1 MATTINFQPIATGS
15 TGSNGNRLGS
25 IDPRLSR
32 TNYFDGQLLK
42 ASDLTRDQ
50 IYLDERLLEVGQ
62 AFGSGIAQ
70 GLELTLGG
78 NQVLEVQP
86 GLAIAPSGRVLQ
98 LSGRTLRVDLLD
110 GARVATLNQGAV
122 RRLPRGLYAVALQ
135 HAEVV
140 SGVAEA
146 YPADLASR
154 RQLRVSAY
162 AEGVELVLVPLPVPL
177 PRGDGKAL
185 RNGPT
190 ARAGLAARAA
200 LARELVQA
208 SGRLALPSDDAVAL
222 GLLAMETDSP
232 AWLDLG
238 LLRRPLRP
246 ALSPDA
252 GHLDLAAHYREL
264 YRDVLDLRSHTG
276 QHGGWAASQ
285 YFRVLPAFG
294 PLPKNAIDP
303 VAGSQFFFPKDY
315 EVSIAPV
322 RQSDLAT
329 VLAEC
334 ERLSPIDLDKDKDVD
349 VMVLV
354 PLADAQFAL
363 RARQLEAPA
372 AAGSA
377 ASKTGLLA
385 RIDVLALRLFALPP
399 VHAIDTDVDVWK
411 PIWDAVADEDLVYVR
426 RPPRTA
432 ETNVSAVVLARG
444 FGVPAAETAATVDLE
459 ALEQQLDAALVVADN
474 AQAEVRRL
482 EADAAQLR
490 ATVAR
495 LEAEVARGD
504 GSPLNDALERIREL
518 QVELV
523 AAEARITELQ
533 SGERNAA
540 ILATAIAAATDKIDA
555 QAATIT
561 GQASEIASQAAQL
574 NTQATALASQQTDLA
589 NRQAEIAALRAEIDS
604 LNAQL
609 ADLVAQLAAALATGG
624 DLAAAQAALADASAK
639 LAASQ
644 AETQSAREALALSQ
658 DEVARLQ
665 AELASL
671 KAQLAGLANEAAAL
685 KTEAAAQADEAA
697 RQRAAAAAQAAEA
710 AAQKARA
717 DQALADL
724 AQTQAD
730 LDAARKA
737 LAAAQ
742 AQPPGT
748 PPVATLSLIDL
759 AVMRGNKPVVAEVL
773 EKQVSRL
780 PAARPA
786 VVQILALVDRSM
798 DSVLWP
804 TLTEVGATPDR
815 LPSLL
820 EGLVKLLGVQA
831 GVPDAFLEL
840 GPFFGL
846 SGQLLEGW
854 KALVV

>member
-15 TGSNGNRLGS
+15 TGADGNRLGS

-70 GLELTLGG
+70 GLQLTLDG

-98 LSGRTLRVDLLD
+98 LSGRTLRADLRD
-110 GARVATLNQGAV
+110 SARVSTLNQGAV
-122 RRLPRGLYAVALQ
+122 RRLARGLYAVALQ

-177 PRGDGKAL
+177 PRGDA
-185 RNGPT
+185 RTQRDGPT
-190 ARAGLAARAA
+190 TRSGLAARAA

-222 GLLAMETDSP
+222 GLLAMETGGP

-238 LLRRPLRP
+238 LLRRPLRA
-246 ALSPDA
+246 ALAPDA
-252 GHLDLAAHYREL
+252 GQLDLAAHYREL
-264 YRDVLDLRSHTG
+264 YQDVLDLRSHSG

-294 PLPKNAIDP
+294 PLPRSAIDP
-303 VAGSQFFFPKDY
+303 VAGSQFFFPRDY

-322 RQSDLAT
+322 RRSDLAA
-329 VLAEC
+329 VLADC
-334 ERLSPIDLDKDKDVD
+334 AHLSPIDLDKDKDVD

-354 PLADAQFAL
+354 PLDDAVFAQ

-372 AAGSA
+372 EVGPSHHQ
-377 ASKTGLLA
+377 TGLLA
-385 RIDVLALRLFALPP
+385 RIDVLALRLFALPD
-399 VHAIDTDVDVWK
+399 VHRIDTDADVWK
-411 PIWDAVADEDLVYVR
+411 PIWDGVAEGDLVYVR

-432 ETNVSAVVLARG
+432 ETDVSAVVLARG
-444 FGVPAAETAATVDLE
+444 FALPAVEPVSTVDLE
-459 ALEQQLDAALVVADN
+459 ALEQQLDTALVAADN
-474 AQAEVRRL
+474 AQADVLRL
-482 EADAAQLR
+482 EAGNRELR

-504 GSPLNDALERIREL
+504 GSPLNEALARLRDLQAEL
-518 QVELV
+518 A
-523 AAEARITELQ
+523 AAEDRIAALQ
-533 SGERNAA
+533 AGERNAA
-540 ILATAIAAATDKIDA
+540 ILATAMAAATEKIDR
-555 QAATIT
+555 QAATLVSQAGEIADRTAQLDSQGAVIT
-561 GQASEIASQAAQL
+561 GLQTELAARQADIA
-574 NTQATALASQQTDLA
+574 TQ
-589 NRQAEIAALRAEIDS
+589 QAEIERLGAE
-604 LNAQL
+604 LT
-609 ADLVAQLAAALATGG
+609 DLQAQLAAAGAATSTELAS
-624 DLAAAQAALADASAK
+624 LQAALAELSTR

-644 AETQSAREALALSQ
+644 AETLASREALA
-658 DEVARLQ
+658 VAQ
-665 AELASL
+665 AEIDTL
-671 KAQLAGLANEAAAL
+671 
-685 KTEAAAQADEAA
+685 
-697 RQRAAAAAQAAEA
+697 
-710 AAQKARA
+710 
-717 DQALADL
+717 
-724 AQTQAD
+724 
-730 LDAARKA
+730 RKA
-737 LAAAQ
+737 LAEAQ
-742 AQPPGT
+742 GQPPDS
-748 PPVATLSLIDL
+748 PPVVTIGLIEL
-759 AVMRGNKPVVAEVL
+759 AVMRGNKPAVAEVL
-773 EKQVSRL
+773 EKQVRAV

-798 DSVLWP
+798 DAVLWP
-804 TLTEVGATPDR
+804 TLTEVGATPER

-820 EGLVKLLGVQA
+820 EGLVKVLGAQA
-831 GVPDAFLEL
+831 TVPEAFLEL

-846 SGQLLEGW
+846 SGTVLEGW
-854 KALVV
+854 KALIG